1 MWAASLIPVFTKG
14 GYRPGFWTV
23 VSELRL
29 INLARE
35 NENEMQISYYLLSRS
50 KKPQIQFCFR
60 NISSLI
66 AKSPQHKISAQT
78 APLLQPE
85 HSCTQGEGRSG
96 VLEISLLQRD
106 HFVPPFQIPAAPA
119 LTPCLALQSPAL
131 SFIPLRDGNSFQI
144 SLAFSKQTKK
154 VNLLSY
160 PKGINSGTR
169 MGEYSST
176 CKK

>member
-1 MWAASLIPVFTKG
+1 MIPVFTKG

-85 HSCTQGEGRSG
+85 HPCTQGEGRSG
-96 VLEISLLQRD
+96 VLRDIS
-106 HFVPPFQIPAAPA
+106 
-119 LTPCLALQSPAL
+119 S
-131 SFIPLRDGNSFQI
+131 
-144 SLAFSKQTKK
+144 
-154 VNLLSY
+154 
-160 PKGINSGTR
+160 PKGSLCAPISNPSCTCFDSLPR
-169 MGEYSST
+169 PPEPST
-176 CKK
+176 QLYTTQRWKQLPDFPGIFKTDKKS